1 VIENINPLEKE
12 TGNINTSLDSNID
25 RLAIKD
31 STILSPSEKFENC
44 KNIGDVFELIKET
57 TERFIGLRR
66 AGLTLYLVDLPMNI
80 GGFHQIGSN
89 VIVMNRTLLKAIES
103 MAESKKDVNSFVYL
117 ILLHEYLHALR
128 YAEEWKVREL
138 VYNISMSSFGQ
149 DHDITKLA
157 KRGFSYILEQ
167 ISHAPIENDGK
178 IEIVKDF
185 DRSSMS
191 YIG

>member
-117 ILLHEYLHALR
+117 ILLHEYLHALG